1 MADLKVL
8 DGQPDE
14 AIAMA
19 EKALRLNPCPPGW
32 YYWNLGFAYYATG
45 RYAEAADVL
54 SKEEVKLMPAK
65 RILAASLAQLGQL
78 DEARLEARRFLEINP
93 GFQASAWAATQPFKD
108 KADRDHFVDGYIKA
122 GLPR

>member
-1 MADLKVL
+1 MADLKVQ

-54 SKEEVKLMPAK
+54 YKEEVGLLPAK
-65 RILAASLAQLGQL
+65 RILAASLAQLGQ
-78 DEARLEARRFLEINP
+78 
-93 GFQASAWAATQPFKD
+93 
-108 KADRDHFVDGYIKA
+108 RDLA
-122 GLPR
+122 GC